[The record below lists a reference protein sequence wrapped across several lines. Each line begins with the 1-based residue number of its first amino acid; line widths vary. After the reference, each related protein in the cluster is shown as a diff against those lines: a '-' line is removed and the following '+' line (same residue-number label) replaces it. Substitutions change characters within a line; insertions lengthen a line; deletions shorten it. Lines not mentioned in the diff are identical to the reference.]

1 MIKRLTNI
9 NRILNLFLVFIV
21 IYALLNFVSIE
32 SKIREYDTEISYYNT
47 QKDEL
52 NKKKDILLEEQ
63 KNVNSEEYIEKIA
76 REQLDMYLP
85 NETVYVEIGK

>member
-1 MIKRLTNI
+1 MKKRLTNI
-9 NRILNLFLVFIV
+9 NRILNLFLVFIA

>member
-1 MIKRLTNI
+1 MKKRLTNI

>member
-1 MIKRLTNI
+1 MKKRLTNI

-32 SKIREYDTEISYYNT
+32 SKIRAYNTEISYYNT

>member
-9 NRILNLFLVFIV
+9 NRILNLFLVFIA